1 MSFPSAAIHT
11 LDEDEDDDDDDDDFA
26 NDGRQNKISDVVTC
40 IKVVGAVL
48 LWLTYLRIH
57 AASKAMLMCISLF
70 LNRYFSNH
78 FALSASNSSTV

>member
-26 NDGRQNKISDVVTC
+26 NDGTQNISDVVTC

-48 LWLTYLRIH
+48 PLLTYLRVH
-57 AASKAMLMCISLF
+57 AASKAMLKCISLL
-70 LNRYFSNH
+70 LNRYFSSH
-78 FALSASNSSTV
+78 FALFASNTSAV